1 MSVAASAI
9 SSPVADNPEAD
20 RRTCYTTESEL
31 HEYSS
36 LLTYPSGCTD
46 AYGTIRIPRH
56 AAGSAASH
64 WTLGI
69 WECSLLFTKEQLEDF
84 PVAVQTLHT

>member
-20 RRTCYTTESEL
+20 RRTCYTTESEP

-36 LLTYPSGCTD
+36 LLTYPSGCTG
-46 AYGTIRIPRH
+46 AYGTVRIPRR

-69 WECSLLFTKEQLEDF
+69 WECSSLFTKEQLEDF